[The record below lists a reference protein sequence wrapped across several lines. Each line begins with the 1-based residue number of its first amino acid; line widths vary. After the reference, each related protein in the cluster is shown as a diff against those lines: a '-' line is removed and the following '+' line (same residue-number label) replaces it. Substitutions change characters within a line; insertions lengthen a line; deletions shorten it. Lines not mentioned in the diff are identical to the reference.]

1 MQQFLSIQK
10 PVALGTYKHETDFED
25 KKDKT
30 LKVILAAKAKI
41 KQEIVEM
48 SERLKQSKEAVQAL
62 RAELA
67 KVEDHDEQIMDT

>member
-1 MQQFLSIQK
+1 
-10 PVALGTYKHETDFED
+10 
-25 KKDKT
+25 
-30 LKVILAAKAKI
+30 LAAKAKI